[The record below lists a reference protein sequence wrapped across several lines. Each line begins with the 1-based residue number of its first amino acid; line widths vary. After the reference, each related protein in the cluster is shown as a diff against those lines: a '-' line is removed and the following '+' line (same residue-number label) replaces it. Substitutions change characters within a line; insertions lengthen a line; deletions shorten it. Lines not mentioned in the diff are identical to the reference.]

1 MRRNTVKVCP
11 ARRRPPSLRPH
22 RVARPQRL
30 RPQRSLHRFSHLP
43 HLAWV
48 QMVFPVKAKQVHVT
62 ALRKSRRSE
71 NSYYS
76 TVFMCTPPFCAVIQI
91 VIFILVPRDTMCYGE
106 DDHDRGVKNT
116 MSKGMSVEE
125 SDRGAKVLLTAN
137 HDCFF
142 ARTSPRLS
150 RLVDMIQP

>member
-1 MRRNTVKVCP
+1 
-11 ARRRPPSLRPH
+11 
-22 RVARPQRL
+22 
-30 RPQRSLHRFSHLP
+30 
-43 HLAWV
+43 
-48 QMVFPVKAKQVHVT
+48 
-62 ALRKSRRSE
+62 
-71 NSYYS
+71 
-76 TVFMCTPPFCAVIQI
+76 
-91 VIFILVPRDTMCYGE
+91 MCYGE